1 MKILFSN
8 KILFFFVV
16 TLFFAACNNS
26 EEKKIDAIQ
35 VAPVPFDNMEDE
47 LFAITSANIQE
58 KGNFLS
64 HQYQI
69 FFIYYLENVLGAGSF
84 RDSLSKE
91 KILQFINDKD
101 IELVYKEVKK
111 SFPTPE
117 RKKIENNLLQ
127 LHKYLKYYFPS
138 KPIPEKYVSCV
149 TGFNYQ
155 IMYPDSGKI
164 IGIGLDMYLGQNN
177 YLYQLLQWPQYRVR
191 QLNKEYITCDVAK
204 AWLFNNFSPQKFNN
218 LLENMMYYGKIFYA
232 LDKLLPNEQDSIKW
246 AYTPA
251 QLGYCNKYEKNLWGF
266 FVEDNKLYDNNPKI
280 ISTFLNDGPF
290 TAAINKECPPRIA
303 MYVGYRIVKQY
314 MQNNKGV
321 NLEQLMQENNAQ
333 KILQHSKYKP

>member
-1 MKILFSN
+1 
-8 KILFFFVV
+8 
-16 TLFFAACNNS
+16 
-26 EEKKIDAIQ
+26 
-35 VAPVPFDNMEDE
+35 
-47 LFAITSANIQE
+47 
-58 KGNFLS
+58 
-64 HQYQI
+64 
-69 FFIYYLENVLGAGSF
+69 
-84 RDSLSKE
+84 
-91 KILQFINDKD
+91 
-101 IELVYKEVKK
+101 
-111 SFPTPE
+111 
-117 RKKIENNLLQ
+117 
-127 LHKYLKYYFPS
+127 
-138 KPIPEKYVSCV
+138 
-149 TGFNYQ
+149 
-155 IMYPDSGKI
+155 
-164 IGIGLDMYLGQNN
+164 
-177 YLYQLLQWPQYRVR
+177 
-191 QLNKEYITCDVAK
+191 
-204 AWLFNNFSPQKFNN
+204 
-218 LLENMMYYGKIFYA
+218 MMYYGKIFYA